1 MDPQMLERVFAL
13 LELNLLA
20 TGLAVLV
27 YGVLLAW
34 IIRETRLS
42 HQALRDIAQMVREL
56 HNRSPQKGS

>member
-1 MDPQMLERVFAL
+1 MFER
-13 LELNLLA
+13 LLA
-20 TGLAVLV
+20 LVEANLFVTVLVSSV

-56 HNRSPQKGS
+56 HNR